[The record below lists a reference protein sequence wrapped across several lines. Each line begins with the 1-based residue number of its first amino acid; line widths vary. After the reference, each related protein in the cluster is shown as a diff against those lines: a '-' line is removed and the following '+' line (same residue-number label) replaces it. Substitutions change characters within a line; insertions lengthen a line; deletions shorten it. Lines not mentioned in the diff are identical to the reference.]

1 MAEYEF
7 LREKLTEKMAE
18 NLPVLRKKLKLS
30 QERLAELIGASRYT
44 IMSVETGK
52 RHMTWNLFLSLVLL
66 FEKNSETAV
75 LMRALEIYTEEF
87 DSMLR
92 QDTEHLQ
99 GGDSV

>member
-1 MAEYEF
+1 MNECDF
-7 LREKLTEKMAE
+7 SREELTKKMAE

-30 QERLAELIGASRYT
+30 QEKLAELIGASRYT

-75 LMRALEIYTEEF
+75 LIRALDIYTDEF
-87 DSMLR
+87 DSMIR
-92 QDTEHLQ
+92 QDAEAGKE
-99 GGDSV
+99 GGTI